1 MDNLD
6 LNIDNYNLKELLSL
20 FSISENFTEN
30 DMKHAK
36 KVVLKTHPDKSG
48 LDPKYFL
55 FFSKAYKIIYGI
67 YSFRET
73 NIRDHE
79 KYKTLDH
86 ENNNEII
93 KKALSSRTV
102 KKDFNKWFN
111 ELFEK
116 AKIEDEYNSH
126 GYEEWLKSEED
137 LDNFSN
143 LNKKEQDEKLEEKRN
158 KIKSLIKVNE
168 INDIQSEGYNLL
180 REKPDYYSSDIFSR
194 LPFED
199 LKRAHQES
207 IIPITNSDLLNIEQR
222 SEAKLKSQRDEKI
235 LIPSLEQ
242 SKKILS
248 ENNEKLNRIN
258 NDRAYRLLK
267 EDEIIR
273 EKNNEALRS
282 IRRLR

>member
-1 MDNLD
+1 M
-6 LNIDNYNLKELLSL
+6 
-20 FSISENFTEN
+20 
-30 DMKHAK
+30 
-36 KVVLKTHPDKSG
+36 LKTHPINQVRS
-48 LDPKYFL
+48 KYFL

-67 YSFRET
+67 YSFIVP

-180 REKPDYYSSDIFSR
+180 REN
-194 LPFED
+194 
-199 LKRAHQES
+199 Q
-207 IIPITNSDLLNIEQR
+207 IIIQG
-222 SEAKLKSQRDEKI
+222 
-235 LIPSLEQ
+235 
-242 SKKILS
+242 
-248 ENNEKLNRIN
+248 
-258 NDRAYRLLK
+258 YF
-267 EDEIIR
+267 
-273 EKNNEALRS
+273 
-282 IRRLR
+282 